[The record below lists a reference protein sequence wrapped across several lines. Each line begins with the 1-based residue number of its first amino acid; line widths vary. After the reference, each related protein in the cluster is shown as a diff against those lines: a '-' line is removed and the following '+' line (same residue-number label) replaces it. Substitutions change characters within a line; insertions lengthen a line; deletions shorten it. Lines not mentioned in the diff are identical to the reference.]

1 MSRKQINIEALGLAQ
16 KRRLRDLQGDL
27 LRIVG
32 AFGFS
37 RSLLWKRT
45 PWDEA
50 GRDPNNY
57 EPFRPYERLQTM
69 VRDVTRTVRNRGNSG
84 ECEAVRKAVTA
95 FYEAALR
102 DALEPFGQ
110 QSETEILSLYIAQ
123 KRDVAEAECAQA
135 IAMTQ
140 PTPEHFEEALR
151 ETSIAKSDVQRL
163 MDRLETARRNVMNSA
178 PMRMFK

>member
-1 MSRKQINIEALGLAQ
+1 MSKQKSLEILGLAQ

-32 AFGFS
+32 AVGFS

-57 EPFRPYERLQTM
+57 QPFRPYERLQSM
-69 VRDVTRTVRNRGNSG
+69 VRDVTRAVRNRGNDA
-84 ECEAVRKAVTA
+84 EIEAVRKAVTA
-95 FYEAALR
+95 FYETALR
-102 DALEPFGQ
+102 DALEPLGRE
-110 QSETEILSLYIAQ
+110 SETEVIALYIAE

-135 IAMTQ
+135 IAMTS
-140 PTPEHFEEALR
+140 PTPENFDTALR

-178 PMRMFK
+178 PVRMFR